1 MGEIIRFTDERFIR
15 LYKSPAE
22 SEYNNRRARLIYK
35 ACEVYHYIK
44 EKKENANN
52 DKKKKMKFLH
62 RLQI

>member
-52 DKKKKMKFLH
+52 DKK
-62 RLQI
+62 RR